1 MMSQSATKKNS
12 NVDRVYV
19 RLRQLAA
26 NFEFKPDARINESA
40 LSVEL
45 GASRTPLREALN
57 RLVAEGFLT
66 FQSGRGFFCRS
77 LSPSLVLDLYEARVA
92 VETETVRLA
101 CIRATD
107 EELLLLKDKLD
118 RHEQVD
124 QPVTEP
130 DTLLD
135 QDEEFH
141 LAIAHLSQNL
151 ELVGMLKNL
160 NDRVRY
166 VRLVYLKAKVDQ
178 TGRGNGDMGE
188 PSAHRNILRALMER
202 NAETACAAMRTHIG
216 RRREDAAEAVRIAY
230 SQLYVPDDH
239 TMERRL

>member
-1 MMSQSATKKNS
+1 MTQSATKKNS

-40 LSVEL
+40 LSLEL

-92 VETETVRLA
+92 VETEAMRLA
-101 CIRATD
+101 CKRATD
-107 EELLLLKDKLD
+107 EELLLLKETLD
-118 RHEQVD
+118 RHEQTG
-124 QPVTEP
+124 QPVTDP
-130 DTLLD
+130 DILLG

-141 LAIAHLSQNL
+141 LTIVRLSQNA
-151 ELVGMLKNL
+151 ELVGMLENL

-178 TGRGNGDMGE
+178 AGQSDRSRGKT
-188 PSAHRNILRALMER
+188 SAHRTILRALLER
-202 NAETACAAMRTHIG
+202 NTETACLAMRRHIG
-216 RRREDAAEAVRIAY
+216 RRREDAAEAVRITY
-230 SQLYVPDDH
+230 SQLYVPDDR

>member
-1 MMSQSATKKNS
+1 MSQSTTKKNS

-19 RLRQLAA
+19 KLRQLAA

-40 LSVEL
+40 LSLEL

-57 RLVAEGFLT
+57 RLAAEGFLT

-92 VETETVRLA
+92 VETEAMRLA
-101 CIRATD
+101 CKRATD
-107 EELLLLKDKLD
+107 EELLLLKETLD
-118 RHEQVD
+118 RHEKTGL
-124 QPVTEP
+124 PSSEP
-130 DTLLD
+130 DILLN

-141 LAIAHLSQNL
+141 LAIARLSQNA
-151 ELVGMLKNL
+151 ELVGMLENL

-178 TGRGNGDMGE
+178 AERSDGSKGKT
-188 PSAHRNILRALMER
+188 SAHRVILLALMER
-202 NAETACAAMRTHIG
+202 NTESACMAMRRHIG
-216 RRREDAAEAVRIAY
+216 RRRKDAAEAVRIAY
-230 SQLYVPDDH
+230 SQLYVPDDQ

>member
-1 MMSQSATKKNS
+1 MSQSTTKKNS

-26 NFEFKPDARINESA
+26 NFEFKPDARINESS
-40 LSVEL
+40 LSLEL

-101 CIRATD
+101 CKRATD
-107 EELLLLKDKLD
+107 EELLLLKETLD
-118 RHEQVD
+118 RHEQTR
-124 QPVTEP
+124 QPPNEP
-130 DTLLD
+130 DFLLD

-141 LAIAHLSQNL
+141 LAIARLSQNA
-151 ELVGMLKNL
+151 ELVGMLENL

-166 VRLVYLKAKVDQ
+166 VRLVYLKAKVEQDARSYSSSGK
-178 TGRGNGDMGE
+178 T
-188 PSAHRNILRALMER
+188 SAHRVILRAIMER
-202 NAETACAAMRTHIG
+202 NTETACLAMRRHIG
-216 RRREDAAEAVRIAY
+216 RRREDAAEVVRIAY
-230 SQLYVPDDH
+230 SQLYVPDDQ